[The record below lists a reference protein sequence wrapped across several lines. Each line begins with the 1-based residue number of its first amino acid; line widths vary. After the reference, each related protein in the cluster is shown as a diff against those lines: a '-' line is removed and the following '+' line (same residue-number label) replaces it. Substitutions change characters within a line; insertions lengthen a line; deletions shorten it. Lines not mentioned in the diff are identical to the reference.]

1 MYLFVFACLFVGV
14 FGRCVRLFACLF
26 AWLFGCLF
34 VCLFVCLSV
43 CFVNLPLSIA
53 WTGGENLRWVPPGC
67 FLGASWVLP
76 VPPGLLGASW
86 VPTGCLLGASWV
98 PPGCSWV
105 PPGCSWVFL
114 GASWVLLCALG
125 CIPGVS
131 WMPHWTR
138 HFGHP

>member
-53 WTGGENLRWVPPGC
+53 WTRGENLRWMPP
-67 FLGASWVLP
+67 
-76 VPPGLLGASW
+76 
-86 VPTGCLLGASWV
+86 GCLLGASWV
-98 PPGCSWV
+98 LPGCFLV
-105 PPGCSWVFL
+105 PPS
-114 GASWVLLCALG
+114 
-125 CIPGVS
+125 S
-131 WMPHWTR
+131 WMGPGWRQLGSNWDSDFLDFLCSQKGWQTNCKRLSKMVFNLHLKC
-138 HFGHP
+138 